1 MAENEPKKQESL
13 SERHYKEVFRKQVL
27 RLFLM
32 YVVPLVVLT
41 VFFQLQYKS
50 IVEESD
56 NRHLELVSEHQANMF
71 DLYLKE
77 RVLNLESFL
86 NTQNFNNVFDE
97 KGFENFLI
105 SLQSENEVYIDLGL
119 IDSSGQLLLYKGPV
133 QNLES
138 ENYSNEEWFNKLIDG
153 KESYII
159 TDIYLGFRK
168 KPHFTIALK
177 KSTEKGLLVLKSSLD
192 PKIMND
198 YMQEIEEA
206 NDVLLALI
214 NVNGEL
220 QLASKSVKDFYQNI
234 SLDKDSSD
242 VAGYRST
249 KVDGEEVFYAF
260 SSLHEANWS
269 SLVLQDINT
278 TSEYEWLGLSAIY
291 IVPFLGLLIS
301 VTTVVFRSKKMV
313 KLEREKDIVRNQLV
327 QASKLASVG
336 ELASGIAHEIN
347 NPLAIIGSENGLVMD
362 MLDPQYGMNS
372 TRDDLLPHL
381 QRIDDAVYRCR
392 DITRKLLSF
401 VRQTEFKLEYY
412 DINQLL
418 EELLEG
424 FYERELNVSNIK
436 FKKKYQEDLP
446 KVMLDGNQFKQV
458 ALNIVNN
465 AIDAISPPGK
475 ITVQTFLE
483 NDHVC
488 LAVTDTGCGIS
499 PDVMEKIFL
508 PFFSTKEVGKGTGLG
523 LPVSYNII
531 KSFGG
536 EISVESIP
544 GKGTTFKVILPVT
557 GNSRIQQ

>member
-1 MAENEPKKQESL
+1 
-13 SERHYKEVFRKQVL
+13 
-27 RLFLM
+27 M
-32 YVVPLVVLT
+32 Y
-41 VFFQLQYKS
+41 
-50 IVEESD
+50 
-56 NRHLELVSEHQANMF
+56 
-71 DLYLKE
+71 
-77 RVLNLESFL
+77 
-86 NTQNFNNVFDE
+86 
-97 KGFENFLI
+97 
-105 SLQSENEVYIDLGL
+105 
-119 IDSSGQLLLYKGPV
+119 
-133 QNLES
+133 
-138 ENYSNEEWFNKLIDG
+138 
-153 KESYII
+153 
-159 TDIYLGFRK
+159 
-168 KPHFTIALK
+168 
-177 KSTEKGLLVLKSSLD
+177 
-192 PKIMND
+192 
-198 YMQEIEEA
+198 
-206 NDVLLALI
+206 
-214 NVNGEL
+214 
-220 QLASKSVKDFYQNI
+220 
-234 SLDKDSSD
+234 
-242 VAGYRST
+242 
-249 KVDGEEVFYAF
+249 
-260 SSLHEANWS
+260 
-269 SLVLQDINT
+269 SLV
-278 TSEYEWLGLSAIY
+278 
-291 IVPFLGLLIS
+291 
-301 VTTVVFRSKKMV
+301 
-313 KLEREKDIVRNQLV
+313 
-327 QASKLASVG
+327 
-336 ELASGIAHEIN
+336 
-347 NPLAIIGSENGLVMD
+347 IGSENGLVMD